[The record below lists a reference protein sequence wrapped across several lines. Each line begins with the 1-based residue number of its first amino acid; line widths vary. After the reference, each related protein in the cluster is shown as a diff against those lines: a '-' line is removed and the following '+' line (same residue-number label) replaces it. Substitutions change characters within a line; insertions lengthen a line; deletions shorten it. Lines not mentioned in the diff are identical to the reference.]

1 MILEILTF
9 AAIQAIG
16 VVHNPPGLQESL
28 RCAGYWNATL
38 EMARDQLP
46 AEDHATLSDAYDD
59 IKSTLLV
66 IITSRLDPADWSPAL
81 DDAKAAARSEA
92 RRATAS
98 ETGQLS
104 LLRSRADACR
114 AAVMADR
121 PR

>member
-1 MILEILTF
+1 MILEILAF
-9 AAIQAIG
+9 ASMQAIG
-16 VVHNPPGLQESL
+16 VVHNPPGLQEAL

-46 AEDHATLSDAYDD
+46 LEDRTALSDAYDD

-66 IITSRLDPADWSPAL
+66 IIASELDQADWRQAL
-81 DDAKAAARSEA
+81 DDARAAARSEA
-92 RRATAS
+92 RRATSS
-98 ETGQLS
+98 ETGQRALAQ
-104 LLRSRADACR
+104 SRAESCR